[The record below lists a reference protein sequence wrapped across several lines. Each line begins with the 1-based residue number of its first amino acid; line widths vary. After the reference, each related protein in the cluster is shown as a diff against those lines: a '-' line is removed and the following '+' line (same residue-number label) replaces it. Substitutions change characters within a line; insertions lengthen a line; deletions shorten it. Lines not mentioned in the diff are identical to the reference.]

1 MATTQSQNKQS
12 HVSSDNSNKLTPA
25 QTEARTIL
33 NYVLTQLQSHPYY
46 NATYGPWIQ
55 RNGHTQL
62 LTFCHTLVLPQ
73 TWNFL
78 SHRWSLD
85 ALKPLSGDLRY
96 SGRAIYLDGILGLD
110 KRLRIYVGQSHNLRA
125 RVAQHL
131 NFRYRRDHSSLH
143 YFALQESVYNVLGAV
158 IVLPGVN
165 SGPGTDDMP
174 LLMNVL
180 ELWMCLIFRSLP
192 IQVLEEWL
200 PDDGSVERKR
210 KAGKEGVVG
219 GLNVA
224 CPLDQGRDERTFVDL
239 SDEEDPLIKAYLKE
253 VRRKK
258 KEKGEEDEIVR
269 RKEVYAE
276 KARGY
281 KGGDGDI
288 RVPQWV
294 LYSVLAGVLGY
305 ILVSS
310 RVGQKLRWWMR

>member
-1 MATTQSQNKQS
+1 MATTESQNKQS
-12 HVSSDNSNKLTPA
+12 DVSSDNSNKPTPA
-25 QTEARTIL
+25 QIEARTIL
-33 NYVLTQLQSHPYY
+33 NHVLTQLQSHPHYTT
-46 NATYGPWIQ
+46 TYSPWIQ

-62 LTFCHTLVLPQ
+62 LNFCQPLVMPR

-78 SHRWSLD
+78 SNRWSLD

-143 YFALQESVYNVLGAV
+143 YFALQESVYNILGAIV
-158 IVLPGVN
+158 ILPGVN
-165 SGPGTDDMP
+165 TGPGTDDMP

-180 ELWMCLIFRSLP
+180 ELWMCLVFRSLP
-192 IQVLEEWL
+192 MQVLEEWL

-210 KAGKEGVVG
+210 KVGKEGVVS

-224 CPLDQGRDERTFVDL
+224 CPLDQGRDDRMFVDL
-239 SDEEDPLIKAYLKE
+239 SDDEDPLVKAYLKE

-258 KEKGEEDEIVR
+258 KEKEEDEIVR
-269 RKEVYAE
+269 RKEAYVE
-276 KARGY
+276 KATGY

-294 LYSVLAGVLGY
+294 FYGVLAGVLGY
-305 ILVSS
+305 VLVSS
-310 RVGQKLRWWMR
+310 RVGQKLRWWMI

>member
-1 MATTQSQNKQS
+1 MATTPSQNKES
-12 HVSSDNSNKLTPA
+12 HVSSDSSNKLTPA

-33 NYVLTQLQSHPYY
+33 DHVFTQLQSHPHY
-46 NATYGPWIQ
+46 NPTYGPWIQ
-55 RNGHTQL
+55 RNGPSQL
-62 LTFCHTLVLPQ
+62 LNFCHTLVLPQ
-73 TWNFL
+73 AWNFL

-158 IVLPGVN
+158 IILPAAN
-165 SGPGTDDMP
+165 SGPGTDDMA

-180 ELWMCLIFRSLP
+180 ELWMCLVFRSLP
-192 IQVLEEWL
+192 MQLLEEWL

-210 KAGKEGVVG
+210 KVGKEGVVG

-224 CPLDQGRDERTFVDL
+224 CPLDQGREERVFVDL
-239 SDEEDPLIKAYLKE
+239 SHDEDPLVKAYLKE
-253 VRRKK
+253 ARRKK
-258 KEKGEEDEIVR
+258 EERE
-269 RKEVYAE
+269 
-276 KARGY
+276 RG
-281 KGGDGDI
+281 G
-288 RVPQWV
+288 
-294 LYSVLAGVLGY
+294 
-305 ILVSS
+305 
-310 RVGQKLRWWMR
+310 